1 MSRLEIAWGDIDYTG
16 LTWATSMCGE
26 WQPIKHQTLDQ
37 HWVNVSCLLGIDF
50 ICFFCLSRWLP
61 AWDFQSGGRDQQSK
75 LARVLPQPQRL
86 HLALHH
92 HPGTQGQTGKTRT
105 LAVLLRRLVT
115 NFPTRTIIWSRVINE
130 PETVQW
136 LVVYWPGSINYLSTH

>member
-1 MSRLEIAWGDIDYTG
+1 MATQQTRDVHQMLVQC
-16 LTWATSMCGE
+16 WASVADGG
-26 WQPIKHQTLDQ
+26 PTLHQ

-61 AWDFQSGGRDQQSK
+61 ARDFQSGGRDQQSK

-105 LAVLLRRLVT
+105 LAVWLREQT
-115 NFPTRTIIWSRVINE
+115 S
-130 PETVQW
+130 Q
-136 LVVYWPGSINYLSTH
+136 HAQ